1 MKSKQS
7 SGPEERTFGREMDI
21 NNGEA
26 GQPGATT
33 ILLQV
38 SSTGKDT
45 TAKQICSSARGTAA
59 DIKPVSIISRL
70 ASENYESQPTK
81 MASFRDPQ
89 QSLK

>member
-38 SSTGKDT
+38 SSTGKDVST
-45 TAKQICSSARGTAA
+45 LTNYAVRNICE
-59 DIKPVSIISRL
+59 II
-70 ASENYESQPTK
+70 P
-81 MASFRDPQ
+81 
-89 QSLK
+89 